1 MAGRVKMDTVN
12 IEAGKPDVRT
22 ACMLVDA
29 HIATARRQGIK
40 ILKLIHGY
48 GSSGVGGVL
57 RTKLRKYL
65 QEPKFASTV
74 AYIIPGEVWEIFD
87 AQAQKLLQQFPGVRN
102 DSDLGRCNHG
112 ITIVVLK

>member
-1 MAGRVKMDTVN
+1 MAQSAKMNTVN
-12 IEAGKPDVRT
+12 IEAGKPDVQT

-65 QEPKFASTV
+65 QEPKFASAV
-74 AYIIPGEVWEIFD
+74 EYIIPGERWEIFD
-87 AQAQKLLQQFPGVRN
+87 AQAQKLLQKSPEMSK